1 MTKVKYVLNPYL
13 KDEDKYKEIR
23 NCNSLLKLGD
33 LWGPLLMTISLSL
46 SLAWDISDKGTLF
59 VLVFTIFWIGGVVV
73 TINAQLLG
81 VKV

>member
-1 MTKVKYVLNPYL
+1 MKKNIKNSEIVNIKL
-13 KDEDKYKEIR
+13 KI
-23 NCNSLLKLGD
+23 GD
-33 LWGPLLMTISLSL
+33 LWGPLLLTILLSL

-59 VLVFTIFWIGGVVV
+59 VLVFTIFWIGGMIV